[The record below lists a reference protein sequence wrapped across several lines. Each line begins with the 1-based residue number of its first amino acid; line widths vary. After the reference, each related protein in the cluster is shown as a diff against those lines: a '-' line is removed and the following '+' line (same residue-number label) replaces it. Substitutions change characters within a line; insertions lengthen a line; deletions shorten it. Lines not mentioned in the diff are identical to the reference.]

1 MGRHK
6 KVCCNICLRVMR
18 SDHLN
23 RHLKVHERRE
33 ETSKPH
39 HQFYNYNIFKNIK
52 LYKEKTTMGKNKKVD
67 IWACYNCN
75 RWETDDWCHICS
87 DEDMKVVE
95 PEDQPIIKRKF
106 NEIDENQIFNEAYNF
121 NLKKR
126 NKIDSFEEYDG
137 VEPDWE

>member
-1 MGRHK
+1 MGRNK

-18 SDHLN
+18 SDTLN

-52 LYKEKTTMGKNKKVD
+52 LYKEKTTMGKNKKED

-75 RWETDDWCHICS
+75 RWETDERCQICS
-87 DEDMKVVE
+87 AENICSNEDMN
-95 PEDQPIIKRKF
+95 EDDKENDISDVRGVNGNFIIHKTCCRRMA
-106 NEIDENQIFNEAYNF
+106 N
-121 NLKKR
+121 
-126 NKIDSFEEYDG
+126 G
-137 VEPDWE
+137 VSKYKSTVTGESYV